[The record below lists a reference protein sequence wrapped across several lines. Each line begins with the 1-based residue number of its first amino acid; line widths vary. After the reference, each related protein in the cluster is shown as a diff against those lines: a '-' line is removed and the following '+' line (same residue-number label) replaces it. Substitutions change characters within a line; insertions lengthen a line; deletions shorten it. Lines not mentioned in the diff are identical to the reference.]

1 MEARQQS
8 RRKRNGRS
16 MTDRLDRFRTHIQ
29 RKLEDDIERTGELAS
44 WCKRWPARADV
55 YGYEQE
61 LLSKSVVE
69 LRAVL
74 DYLSDFEK
82 LEAEQ

>member
-1 MEARQQS
+1 
-8 RRKRNGRS
+8 

-29 RKLEDDIERTGELAS
+29 RKLADDTSRVRELAQ
-44 WCKRWPARADV
+44 WCEMWPQRA
-55 YGYEQE
+55 GE
-61 LLSKSVVE
+61 VE
-69 LRAVL
+69 KERIGLHASIPDLRAVL